1 MEETKSNY
9 KVHVFVCT
17 NEKKSGEGC
26 ACKGALDIQSELKSW
41 VKEHPDWKKRIR
53 INKSGCLD
61 RCSEAVAIA
70 IYPHDEWFV
79 NARKSNLDEIKAKIT
94 ELMNE
99 SETKDSSKR

>member
-1 MEETKSNY
+1 
-9 KVHVFVCT
+9 
-17 NEKKSGEGC
+17 
-26 ACKGALDIQSELKSW
+26 
-41 VKEHPDWKKRIR
+41 
-53 INKSGCLD
+53 
-61 RCSEAVAIA
+61 VAIA